1 MNSALLLLFGESQ
14 GLSANTCSAYSG
26 SSWGWMGVW
35 KKTPLKKNNH
45 NHHDEMEWL
54 SKRAQEPPLWAK
66 VAVVDSPKINSFSW
80 TLTGRSCLFLRLS
93 HILLAVADHSHS
105 GKCLNLAGFLMS
117 CVWSRRFLATSSSP
131 SRRHDYIRNTAQ
143 SNQGNNQFEFWILGY
158 HIQGLNKKTVLYSKL
173 LNKNSHG
180 TIKVI
185 IKFETSRSLWGNV
198 FYFCYQIFFKAK
210 LHHHE
215 CSEFLITI
223 MAREIWNTIRNHI
236 WIHDVFWWLFIA
248 ISGPNCLAK

>member
-117 CVWSRRFLATSSSP
+117 CVWPRRFLATSSSP
-131 SRRHDYIRNTAQ
+131 SRRHNYIRNTAQ

-158 HIQGLNKKTVLYSKL
+158 HIQGLNKNTVLQSKL
-173 LNKNSHG
+173 LNTRGAKPPTWVSLCDISRKINRGIHLAGTHFKKKGCLILGPNSNSVG
-180 TIKVI
+180 TLFALYLWNQLIYH
-185 IKFETSRSLWGNV
+185 FEHLTVQSS
-198 FYFCYQIFFKAK
+198 YFCAI
-210 LHHHE
+210 HI
-215 CSEFLITI
+215 LIS
-223 MAREIWNTIRNHI
+223 A
-236 WIHDVFWWLFIA
+236 F
-248 ISGPNCLAK
+248 